1 MTDRRFSLLLV
12 NALTLSRVPLVLLFV
27 IGAVVDSFSP
37 APTWRAAAAFI
48 SLVLSALTDLFDG
61 VLARRL
67 NVSTRFGALADPLT
81 DKVFYLASLPT
92 LLFLIA
98 RHDGWH
104 THSVVMLTFAILF
117 LLRDQWVSFLRSIGS
132 EYGADVR
139 ANWSGKL
146 RTAIGFPV
154 ICGVYLFVVYQ
165 PFWLPLWFIYTAEA
179 IVIGLNT
186 ISIYIY
192 SRQYMPYLRQSLK

>member
-27 IGAVVDSFSP
+27 IGAVVDSFNP

-81 DKVFYLASLPT
+81 DKVFYLTSLPT
-92 LLFLIA
+92 LLFLIM
-98 RHDGWH
+98 RHDGWD
-104 THSVVMLTFAILF
+104 THGVVMLTFAILF

-146 RTAIGFPV
+146 RTALSFPT
-154 ICGVYLFVVYQ
+154 ICAVYVYVAWQ
-165 PFWLPLWFIYTAEA
+165 PLWLPLWLVYTLET
-179 IVIGLNT
+179 IVIALNT

-192 SRQYMPYLRQSLK
+192 SVQYMPYLKRSLK